1 MVASARTRALPT
13 PVVSRSVSS
22 RSDPGN
28 RGSGVGAALITAA
41 EQLVRSGGH
50 IQACLGVA
58 ADNPDAARLYHR
70 LGYRPT
76 GVRDQIAY
84 TWYDEDGAP
93 HNETQDNELLVERLA
108 ASVDG

>member
-1 MVASARTRALPT
+1 
-13 PVVSRSVSS
+13 VSRSVIS

-28 RGSGVGAALITAA
+28 RGTGVGAALITAA

-93 HNETQDNELLVERLA
+93 HNETQDNELLVKRLA
-108 ASVDG
+108 APVDG